1 MLAINT
7 NELAAAANRGES
19 YQHLTP
25 AQTWNAYVH
34 GFTPEQLSD
43 PLPPSLILVFR
54 LAEQQQRSAIGNARF
69 KAGLLFKAVL
79 DESQPP
85 YIRLPALEQVRMD
98 VMAHLVGENKHDGA
112 NKYYRNVSLANF
124 ALVLDTTEDEL
135 LALSEKTGTAEQLR
149 DAIGATH
156 STEFPG

>member
-1 MLAINT
+1 MSAINT

-54 LAEQQQRSAIGNARF
+54 LAEQQQGSAIEDASRF

-98 VMAHLVGENKHDGA
+98 VMAHLAGENKHDGA
-112 NKYYRNVSLANF
+112 DKYYRNVSLANF
-124 ALVLDTTEDEL
+124 ALVLGTTEDEL
-135 LALSEKTGTAEQLR
+135 LALAEQTGTAVQLR

-156 STEFPG
+156 ST